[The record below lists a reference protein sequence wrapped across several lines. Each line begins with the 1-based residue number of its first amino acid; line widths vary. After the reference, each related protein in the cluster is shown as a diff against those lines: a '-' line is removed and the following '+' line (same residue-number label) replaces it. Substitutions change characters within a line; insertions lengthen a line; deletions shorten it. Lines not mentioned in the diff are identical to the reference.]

1 MHAVIQP
8 CLTLCHPMD
17 HSPPGSSIHGF
28 SRKNTGVGCHFFL
41 QGIFWPRVT
50 CLVYWQAGSVPLAPP
65 IVRLVIHP
73 ESAIHICI
81 ILWWVSRLCCA
92 EESTYMSC
100 FPCGSRQRIVCRR
113 PRFDPWVRNI
123 LWRREWQSTPVFLPG
138 DSPWTEEPSRLQPVG
153 SQTARHDWAT
163 NTATTIICFIGS
175 LWGQISHWMGKN
187 F

>member
-123 LWRREWQSTPVFLPG
+123 LWRRECSPLQYSCLETPHGQRSPAG
-138 DSPWTEEPSRLQPVG
+138 YSPWDHKQPDTTEQLTLLLLLFAS
-153 SQTARHDWAT
+153 
-163 NTATTIICFIGS
+163 
-175 LWGQISHWMGKN
+175 
-187 F
+187 